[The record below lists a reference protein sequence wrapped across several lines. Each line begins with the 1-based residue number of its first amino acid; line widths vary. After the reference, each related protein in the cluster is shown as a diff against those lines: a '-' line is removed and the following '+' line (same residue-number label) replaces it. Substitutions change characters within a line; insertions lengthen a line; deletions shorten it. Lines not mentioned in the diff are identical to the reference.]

1 MNMMPFKCSHSPSKW
16 KKYLFVL
23 SALSVSVAGSS
34 LWLWKGG
41 NYFSISLNISARAIS
56 DIIILLLIGTF
67 YLLIAGRT
75 TAILPSLAFVSTPED
90 IDVGKLVDNH
100 KSCGEDWRWW
110 LWWKRRLRMIDLQ
123 RDHRHLD
130 EDQLDIKSRLWEK
143 KVKYNVWKN
152 MFFSPIRKQ

>member
-1 MNMMPFKCSHSPSKW
+1 MFPLSPKM
-16 KKYLFVL
+16 KENLFVL

-56 DIIILLLIGTF
+56 DIVILLFVLLIGIF

-75 TAILPSLAFVSTPED
+75 TAILPSLAFVSTPEA
-90 IDVGKLVDNH
+90 IDVDKLVDSH
-100 KSCGEDWRWW
+100 RSCGEDWRWW

-130 EDQLDIKSRLWEK
+130 EDQFDIKSRLREK
-143 KVKYNVWKN
+143 KVKYKCLEKYVFLSN
-152 MFFSPIRKQ
+152 

>member
-1 MNMMPFKCSHSPSKW
+1 MFTLSLKM
-16 KKYLFVL
+16 KKKNLFVL

-56 DIIILLLIGTF
+56 DITILLLIGTF

-90 IDVGKLVDNH
+90 IDVDKLVDNH
-100 KSCGEDWRWW
+100 KDFVVETEDGDCGEKEDSEW
-110 LWWKRRLRMIDLQ
+110 LIFSETNGILMKINLILNKDFDKRR
-123 RDHRHLD
+123 
-130 EDQLDIKSRLWEK
+130 
-143 KVKYNVWKN
+143 
-152 MFFSPIRKQ
+152 

>member
-1 MNMMPFKCSHSPSKW
+1 MMPFKCSHSPSKW
-16 KKYLFVL
+16 KKHLFVL

-90 IDVGKLVDNH
+90 IDVDKLVDNH
-100 KSCGEDWRWW
+100 KSCGEDWRSWW

-123 RDHRHLD
+123 RDQRHLD
-130 EDQLDIKSRLWEK
+130 EDQLDIKSRLREK
-143 KVKYNVWKN
+143 KEKYKCLEKYVFLPN
-152 MFFSPIRKQ
+152 

>member
-1 MNMMPFKCSHSPSKW
+1 MFTLSLKMKN

-56 DIIILLLIGTF
+56 DIIILLFVLLIGAF

-90 IDVGKLVDNH
+90 IYIGKLVDNH

-123 RDHRHLD
+123 RDQRHLD
-130 EDQLDIKSRLWEK
+130 EDQLDIKSRLREK
-143 KVKYNVWKN
+143 KVNYKFLEKYVFLSN
-152 MFFSPIRKQ
+152 